1 MWIYLST
8 PHHYNQVQEDRKL
21 TQQEAPW
28 PDLLLLYRHHFWA
41 FAEPGKNW
49 MKPRR
54 DHHELFFCVKSPTD
68 NPCIESEAWRNNK
81 VSVYQTHWSPRS
93 TFKPRPATSLTK
105 HLSERC
111 HSGCVN
117 VGKLRTATSLAYI
130 LQWIF
135 TARSECTKPYLAF
148 WQRVSTEFPGKSNKL
163 NTAQEVEESAFREN
177 YWSSSISSAWM
188 CHLAHFMSWRLPC
201 EISKLS
207 LPISGKRVLQSDN
220 PVL

>member
-1 MWIYLST
+1 MSSINEGVRWNQCKRLPVSEGYSPIHPKKHIAACSILLLTKTVWIYLST
-8 PHHYNQVQEDRKL
+8 PHHYNQVQEEGKF

-81 VSVYQTHWSPRS
+81 VSVYQTHWSPHS
-93 TFKPRPATSLTK
+93 TYKQRPATSLTK

-117 VGKLRTATSLAYI
+117 VGKLRTSTSLAYI
-130 LQWIF
+130 LQ
-135 TARSECTKPYLAF
+135 
-148 WQRVSTEFPGKSNKL
+148 
-163 NTAQEVEESAFREN
+163 
-177 YWSSSISSAWM
+177 
-188 CHLAHFMSWRLPC
+188 
-201 EISKLS
+201 
-207 LPISGKRVLQSDN
+207 
-220 PVL
+220 